1 MLDTE
6 LLRAVCREIAV
17 ENDSARLQDLLSFL
31 CAVVD
36 DDHQEMRDRL
46 LQISDNYSSLKKFVN
61 DSPPPRLS
69 LQRGPRIIRRR
80 GRKSIS

>member
-17 ENDSARLQDLLSFL
+17 EKDAEKLQDLLSFL

-46 LQISDNYSSLKKFVN
+46 LQIADNYSSLKKFVN
-61 DSPPPRLS
+61 DSSPRRLS
-69 LQRGPRIIRRR
+69 LQRGLRIMRRR

>member
-36 DDHQEMRDRL
+36 DDHQEMRDWL
-46 LQISDNYSSLKKFVN
+46 L
-61 DSPPPRLS
+61 
-69 LQRGPRIIRRR
+69 
-80 GRKSIS
+80 

>member
-1 MLDTE
+1 MFDTE
-6 LLRAVCREIAV
+6 LLRAVCREIAM
-17 ENDSARLQDLLSFL
+17 EKDAEKLQDLLSFL

-36 DDHQEMRDRL
+36 DDHQEMRDLL

-61 DSPPPRLS
+61 DSPPRRLS
-69 LQRGPRIIRRR
+69 LQRGRRIMRRR

>member
-1 MLDTE
+1 MFDTE

-46 LQISDNYSSLKKFVN
+46 LQISDNYSSLQKFV
-61 DSPPPRLS
+61 DHYSPPRS
-69 LQRGPRIIRRR
+69 SQQRGPRIMRRR